1 MAGQE
6 WPIILGVGVV
16 VWWLALPHSSLCP
29 VYWTYF
35 DKILLTI
42 QNVSPILFI
51 EHLFAIGCY
60 GRGRVL

>member
-16 VWWLALPHSSLCP
+16 VWRLALPHSSLCP

-42 QNVSPILFI
+42 QNVSSIMILEQVFGYRYH
-51 EHLFAIGCY
+51 EG
-60 GRGRVL
+60 G